1 MIYSFINYSFINY
14 LNFAKNSKLKTQNS
28 NVFHRKGPPIEII
41 RPFYAVVNVT
51 KVFLLNNVLVDGQ
64 PAFIMFMKMPREHV
78 IGRNCWLNHGTVA
91 LNFGRLV
98 GICRIILQ
106 DGVVHVAFYDI
117 RVIAPNYAANP
128 VHRSAVQHMR

>member
-64 PAFIMFMKMPREHV
+64 PAFIMFMKMPRKHV
-78 IGRNCWLNHGTVA
+78 IGRNFGLNHGTVA
-91 LNFGRLV
+91 LNFGGLV
-98 GICRIILQ
+98 GIGRIIFQ
-106 DGVVHVAFYDI
+106 DWVVHVAFYDI